1 MDKWRRFGMG
11 SGNAATANGSTPTAP
26 PLTESPPP
34 EPKGKER
41 ALEEGLWGLENFG
54 NTCYCN
60 SILQA
65 LYASQPFR
73 AFIEA
78 YPDISEPYNAL
89 GGKIATEPIRSPSPE
104 PAKPNS
110 AEPATA
116 AHHSTKEKRSGLLGL
131 GKSKDK
137 QQPAKAAPV
146 PVQQQQQ
153 QLPPPIILPAD
164 PSFPEMTLLATVQT
178 LFHHMSTSL
187 PHHPVAPKKSPSS
200 QQSNGEAAAPPPSSV
215 PASASNSATTVVQLG
230 PNGLPLGPS
239 LLASLPPPSCVRG
252 GGPYHAGSL
261 GRGVVRPEDVL
272 RTARRHNGMFGGQQ
286 QQDAHEFL
294 GFVLNQLAEEVERLD
309 AKLKERGQE
318 VTNFKERGMTFIHS
332 LFHGVLVNE
341 TRCLN
346 CETTSSR
353 EESFLDLSIDIEQH
367 SSLTAC
373 LRQFSHSEMLC
384 STNKFYCETCCGL
397 VEAQRRMRIK
407 SLPNI
412 LGLHLKRF
420 RQDDMGRLHKL
431 FYRVTFPLSLRVPCT
446 TEETEK
452 AERLYELFAVV
463 VHIGNG
469 PTHGHYVTVVRSEDG
484 WVMCDD
490 ENVEPISEDE
500 LTNYFGD
507 NITGAGYVLFYQAVE
522 LNLLSLGLKKLPVP
536 KVRPQMPAELVEEA
550 KKVLEPV
557 SEPSS
562 TPVTTAP
569 PTPAIPSP
577 AYVPSPVTPASPAV
591 PVAPIPIPSPALV
604 AAGPSPSHLS
614 TPSNRSTAGT
624 PNGSSRREASSTSSF
639 LTAAFME
646 HNSPA
651 RRREPS
657 ISRSVDKSNR
667 WSILKRKDDT
677 SRVPLLRQGTATTLG
692 TLGTDN
698 ASNSSMHHDSDHTP
712 HDMNASVI
720 SSLSAVSAPSALTG
734 PSPSN
739 GTGGSSPTPASVSSS
754 MGLSPSPSTRAERS
768 ASGMSSSNGYGGGSS
783 LGRKI
788 SDRANLTKLSRNT
801 SSGWKMGFGKKGKVD
816 E

>member
-11 SGNAATANGSTPTAP
+11 GGNGAAANGTTTAP
-26 PLTESPPP
+26 APTESPPP

-41 ALEEGLWGLENFG
+41 ALDEGLWGLENFG

-65 LYASQPFR
+65 LYASEPFR

-78 YPDISEPYNAL
+78 YPDVATPYNAL
-89 GGKIATEPIRSPSPE
+89 GGEIATEPIPSPSPE
-104 PAKPNS
+104 AAKPNPMESPAANPS
-110 AEPATA
+110 A
-116 AHHSTKEKRSGLLGL
+116 KEKRGGLLGL

-137 QQPAKAAPV
+137 QQPTKAVPAPV
-146 PVQQQQQ
+146 QPPQ

-178 LFHHMSTSL
+178 LFHHLSTSL
-187 PHHPVAPKKSPSS
+187 PHHPVSPK
-200 QQSNGEAAAPPPSSV
+200 NPPPSQPNGSAAAS
-215 PASASNSATTVVQLG
+215 PPGASAANSSTTVVQLG

-239 LLASLPPPSCVRG
+239 LLASLPPPSCARG

-272 RTARRHNGMFGGQQ
+272 RTARRHNNMFGGQQ

-309 AKLKERGQE
+309 SELKERGQE

-397 VEAQRRMRIK
+397 VEAERRMRIK

-420 RQDDMGRLHKL
+420 RQDQMGRLHKL

-446 TEETEK
+446 TEDTEK

-490 ENVEPISEDE
+490 ENVEPISEDD

-522 LNLLSLGLKKLPVP
+522 LDLLSLGLKKLPQP
-536 KVRPQMPAELVEEA
+536 KVRPQMPVHLIEEA
-550 KKVLEPV
+550 KKVLAPV
-557 SEPSS
+557 SEPFA
-562 TPVTTAP
+562 TPVATA
-569 PTPAIPSP
+569 
-577 AYVPSPVTPASPAV
+577 PASPAV
-591 PVAPIPIPSPALV
+591 PTLAHVPSPVAPAAPVVPAAPVAIPVPAVPVAV
-604 AAGPSPSHLS
+604 AAPSSHPSTLS
-614 TPSNRSTAGT
+614 NPSASGT
-624 PNGSSRREASSTSSF
+624 PNGSVRREPSTASSF
-639 LTAAFME
+639 LTSAFME

-657 ISRSVDKSNR
+657 MSRSTDKSNR
-667 WSILKRKDDT
+667 WSILKRKDDPT
-677 SRVPLLRQGTATTLG
+677 HRQPLQRQGTATTLG
-692 TLGTDN
+692 TLGTLGTDN
-698 ASNSSMHHDSDHTP
+698 TSSSSMQHDQGEHTP
-712 HDMNASVI
+712 QHSNDMSSSMM
-720 SSLSAVSAPSALTG
+720 SSLSATSAAPST
-734 PSPSN
+734 
-739 GTGGSSPTPASVSSS
+739 GTGRSSPIPTSTVPSHSSL
-754 MGLSPSPSTRAERS
+754 GLSPSTRADRS
-768 ASGMSSSNGYGGGSS
+768 PSGMSTSNGFSGGSS

-788 SDRANLTKLSRNT
+788 SDRTGLAKLSRNT